1 MLFGNYNKNTQVQL
15 QIDGVDVERV
25 YEIKFLGVTI
35 DDKINWKSH
44 IKHVQSKL
52 SRSISVLSK
61 AKQILDHKSLHILYC
76 SLISP
81 YLQYCAE
88 VWGNTYKCTIQSLSI
103 LQKRAIRIIHNTGY
117 RDHTNSLF
125 LKSKTLKFT
134 DLVHFQTAQIMY
146 KAKNNLLPSN
156 IQKLFFYRVG
166 GYNLRGEFNLKH
178 QRARTTLKSFCLSVS
193 GVRLWN
199 RLGVGLKQCPSMIQ
213 FKKRFKHMVFT
224 RYREEEGL

>member
-1 MLFGNYNKNTQVQL
+1 M
-15 QIDGVDVERV
+15 DR
-25 YEIKFLGVTI
+25 
-35 DDKINWKSH
+35 KIHRENDRTSE
-44 IKHVQSKL
+44 
-52 SRSISVLSK
+52 
-61 AKQILDHKSLHILYC
+61 D
-76 SLISP
+76 P
-81 YLQYCAE
+81 
-88 VWGNTYKCTIQSLSI
+88 SLSGNG
-103 LQKRAIRIIHNTGY
+103 A
-117 RDHTNSLF
+117 
-125 LKSKTLKFT
+125 
-134 DLVHFQTAQIMY
+134 LVHFQTAQIMY

-178 QRARTTLKSFCLSVS
+178 QRARTTLKSFCLSVC

>member
-1 MLFGNYNKNTQVQL
+1 M
-15 QIDGVDVERV
+15 DR
-25 YEIKFLGVTI
+25 
-35 DDKINWKSH
+35 KIHRENDRTSE
-44 IKHVQSKL
+44 
-52 SRSISVLSK
+52 
-61 AKQILDHKSLHILYC
+61 D
-76 SLISP
+76 P
-81 YLQYCAE
+81 
-88 VWGNTYKCTIQSLSI
+88 SLSGNG
-103 LQKRAIRIIHNTGY
+103 A
-117 RDHTNSLF
+117 
-125 LKSKTLKFT
+125 
-134 DLVHFQTAQIMY
+134 LVHFQIAQIMY

-178 QRARTTLKSFCLSVS
+178 QRARTTLKSLFFCLSVS